1 MEKIATF
8 LRTNK
13 FLVLSILLLLAAVT
27 LIALNL
33 NEIAFDPTDFAK
45 FSLAIATVGLI
56 LMSIAFAVMGYFSRS
71 TVSSH
76 WASIT
81 TAVVGAALLIF
92 AAYSIV
98 TYNS

>member
-1 MEKIATF
+1 MEKNITF
-8 LRTNK
+8 LWTNK
-13 FLVLSILLLLAAVT
+13 LLALSILLLLAAVT

-45 FSLAIATVGLI
+45 FSLTIATVGLI
-56 LMSIAFAVMGYFSRS
+56 LTSIAFAVMGYFSRS
-71 TVSSH
+71 TVFSH
-76 WASIT
+76 SVSIT

-92 AAYSIV
+92 AADSIV

>member
-1 MEKIATF
+1 MEKNITF

-13 FLVLSILLLLAAVT
+13 LLVSILLLLAAVT

-45 FSLAIATVGLI
+45 FSLTIATVGLI
-56 LMSIAFAVMGYFSRS
+56 LLSITFAVVGFLSRS
-71 TVSSH
+71 NVFSH
-76 WASIT
+76 LLSTA

>member
-13 FLVLSILLLLAAVT
+13 LLALSILILLSAVT
-27 LIALNL
+27 LVILNL
-33 NEIAFDPTDFAK
+33 NDIAFDPTDFAK

-56 LMSIAFAVMGYFSRS
+56 VMSIAFAVMGCFRSS
-71 TVSSH
+71 TVFSH

-92 AAYSIV
+92 AVYSIV
-98 TYNS
+98 TYDS